1 MAERTAQ
8 RVWTTALGQ
17 LELYVTRA
25 NYETCLRHTAG
36 LRVEPDNFVVGVPT
50 ALSLAAA
57 ASLACVTYWRW
68 KVPSALSPQAS
79 VPLAQEVRSA

>member
-25 NYETCLRHTAG
+25 NYETRLRHTVG
-36 LRVEPDNFVVGVPT
+36 LSVEPDNFVVGVPT
-50 ALSLAAA
+50 ALI
-57 ASLACVTYWRW
+57 R
-68 KVPSALSPQAS
+68 
-79 VPLAQEVRSA
+79 E

>member
-17 LELYVTRA
+17 LELCVTRA
-25 NYETCLRHTAG
+25 NYETGLRRTVG

-50 ALSLAAA
+50 ALI
-57 ASLACVTYWRW
+57 R
-68 KVPSALSPQAS
+68 
-79 VPLAQEVRSA
+79 E